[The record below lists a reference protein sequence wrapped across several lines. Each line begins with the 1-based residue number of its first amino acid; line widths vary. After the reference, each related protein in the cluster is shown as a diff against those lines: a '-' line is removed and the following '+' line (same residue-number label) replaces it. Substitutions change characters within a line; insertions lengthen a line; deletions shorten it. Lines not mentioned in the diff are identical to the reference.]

1 MKVLFTNHH
10 FGVEIMWTDRG
21 YDQARGWLLILALYM
36 GSNLGRCKTKIKKVT
51 LIWRPR
57 HILMDLLGEVLQ
69 CTWRFH
75 PLAQLRDISHSHQ
88 LPWPCEKKMWE
99 AMNYCTY
106 RARWKDT
113 RSEQC
118 MPKWVGWQVS
128 GKSSFFQKQSLFP
141 SGPLRRTPIASSAL
155 VRRISAFF
163 KLDRSLRSH
172 QVFQNGRFGSQNPRY
187 FGLDILDILSN
198 TTTRSIGPLDQ
209 SPWASGLGAHVYLR
223 SAVELHLLSVNRG
236 TWVSN
241 SWNFVLN
248 PKGGFQK
255 ACMMGPWNDWG
266 FGFCSQSSSEVMH
279 LYIVFLNFV

>member
-10 FGVEIMWTDRG
+10 FGVEIMSTDRG

-75 PLAQLRDISHSHQ
+75 PLVQLRDISHSHQ
-88 LPWPCEKKMWE
+88 LPWPWEKKNVRGNELLYIPCKVKRHRKFW
-99 AMNYCTY
+99 
-106 RARWKDT
+106 
-113 RSEQC
+113 EQC

-172 QVFQNGRFGSQNPRY
+172 QVFQNGRCGSHSPVIL
-187 FGLDILDILSN
+187 GLISLTSLATPQRGALDHQ
-198 TTTRSIGPLDQ
+198 TVH
-209 SPWASGLGAHVYLR
+209 LGHPGSEPMWTCGVLW
-223 SAVELHLLSVNRG
+223 NF
-236 TWVSN
+236 TFWVSTVAPE
-241 SWNFVLN
+241 F
-248 PKGGFQK
+248 PTHET
-255 ACMMGPWNDWG
+255 
-266 FGFCSQSSSEVMH
+266 SS
-279 LYIVFLNFV
+279 